1 MKKPALQ
8 NKDVGV
14 LGMAFRA
21 RKVFG
26 TFEKRAPGQTK
37 VGTLSILY
45 FVSNFRSLFPVGC
58 FKRLSFIDVNQTRN
72 IRPRTAK

>member
-26 TFEKRAPGQTK
+26 TVEKRA
-37 VGTLSILY
+37 LA
-45 FVSNFRSLFPVGC
+45 LFSRV
-58 FKRLSFIDVNQTRN
+58 RR
-72 IRPRTAK
+72 A

>member
-26 TFEKRAPGQTK
+26 TFEKRSPGQNCITCIIYTNGK
-37 VGTLSILY
+37 SLRQNEKKYTSVIFMSYMGTL
-45 FVSNFRSLFPVGC
+45 
-58 FKRLSFIDVNQTRN
+58 
-72 IRPRTAK
+72 

>member
-26 TFEKRAPGQTK
+26 TFEKRAPEVNEFDHRIFGLLK
-37 VGTLSILY
+37 RRERPENWGLKAN
-45 FVSNFRSLFPVGC
+45 SNPDLCDAVEV
-58 FKRLSFIDVNQTRN
+58 LHH
-72 IRPRTAK
+72 